1 VYTIGS
7 WSPAELRLRGRRCWS
22 AHDPQR
28 TLSNLSLLFR
38 VIQIKAYAM
47 APMVVAIAKV
57 ALVVVMLFDAYVAVR
72 DCARHNINPEI

>member
-1 VYTIGS
+1 
-7 WSPAELRLRGRRCWS
+7 
-22 AHDPQR
+22 
-28 TLSNLSLLFR
+28 

-72 DCARHNINPEI
+72 DGARHNINPEI